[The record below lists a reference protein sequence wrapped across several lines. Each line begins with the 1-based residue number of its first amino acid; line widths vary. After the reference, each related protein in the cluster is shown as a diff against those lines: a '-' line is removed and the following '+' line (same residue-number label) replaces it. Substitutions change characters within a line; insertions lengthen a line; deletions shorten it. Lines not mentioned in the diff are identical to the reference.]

1 MGASMGAVRVDS
13 GQESRTVRWRMVLES
28 AARVSQRIF
37 RGLWRSDVLIT
48 LVMTALM
55 LGSALAVAY
64 SAHLNRTL
72 YSDLAGLQA
81 ERDGYQRQWTQLLL
95 EQSALSAHSHVESRA
110 IRELDMQVPDR
121 GDIVVLQ
128 TQ

>member
-1 MGASMGAVRVDS
+1 MGAVKV
-13 GQESRTVRWRMVLES
+13 ETRTNDRALRWRMVLERAS
-28 AARVSQRIF
+28 RVSYRIF
-37 RGLWRSDVLIT
+37 AGLWQREVLVT
-48 LVMTALM
+48 LLMTALL

-64 SAHLNRTL
+64 SSHLNRSL
-72 YSDLAGLQA
+72 YSTLTSLQD

-110 IRELDMQVPDR
+110 VRELEMEVPSR
-121 GDIVVLQ
+121 EDIVVLQ

>member
-1 MGASMGAVRVDS
+1 MGAVRI
-13 GQESRTVRWRMVLES
+13 ESEPGNRVVRWRMVLES
-28 AARVSQRIF
+28 AARVSRRIF
-37 RGLWRSDVLIT
+37 RNLWRSDVLMT
-48 LVMTALM
+48 LAMVGLL

-64 SAHLNRTL
+64 SAHLNRSL
-72 YSDLAGLQA
+72 YSDLASLQK

-110 IRELDMQVPDR
+110 VRELDMEVPSR
-121 GDIVVLQ
+121 EDIVVLQ

>member
-1 MGASMGAVRVDS
+1 MGAVRIES
-13 GQESRTVRWRMVLES
+13 EKESRVLRWRAVLES
-28 AARVSQRIF
+28 AARVSRRIF
-37 RGLWRSDVLIT
+37 RNLWRSDVLIT
-48 LVMTALM
+48 LGMVGLL

-64 SAHLNRTL
+64 SSHLNRAL
-72 YSDLAGLQA
+72 YSDLASLQK

-110 IRELDMQVPDR
+110 VRELDMEVPSR
-121 GDIVVLQ
+121 EDIVVLQ

>member
-1 MGASMGAVRVDS
+1 MGAIRIESEA
-13 GQESRTVRWRMVLES
+13 ESRVLRWRMVLES
-28 AARVSQRIF
+28 AARVSRRIF
-37 RGLWRSDVLIT
+37 RNLWRADVLVT
-48 LVMTALM
+48 LAMVGLL

-64 SAHLNRTL
+64 SSHLNRSL
-72 YSDLAGLQA
+72 YSDLASLQK

-110 IRELDMQVPDR
+110 VRELDMEVPSR
-121 GDIVVLQ
+121 EDIVVLQ

>member
-1 MGASMGAVRVDS
+1 MGAVRI
-13 GQESRTVRWRMVLES
+13 ESEPENRVLRWRMVLES
-28 AARVSQRIF
+28 AARVSRRIF
-37 RGLWRSDVLIT
+37 LSLWRSDVLVT
-48 LVMTALM
+48 LSMVGVL

-64 SAHLNRTL
+64 SSHLNRSL
-72 YSDLAGLQA
+72 YSDLASLQS

-110 IRELDMQVPDR
+110 VRELDMKVPAR
-121 GDIVVLQ
+121 EDIVVLQ

>member
-1 MGASMGAVRVDS
+1 MGAVRI
-13 GQESRTVRWRMVLES
+13 ESEPENRVLRWRMVLES
-28 AARVSQRIF
+28 AARVSRRIF
-37 RGLWRSDVLIT
+37 RSLWRSDVLVT
-48 LVMTALM
+48 LSMVGVL

-64 SAHLNRTL
+64 SSHLNRSL
-72 YSDLAGLQA
+72 YSDLASLQS

-110 IRELDMQVPDR
+110 VRELDMKVPTR
-121 GDIVVLQ
+121 EDIVVLQ

>member
-1 MGASMGAVRVDS
+1 MGAIRVES
-13 GQESRTVRWRMVLES
+13 ETESRVLRWRMVLES
-28 AARVSQRIF
+28 AARVSRRIF
-37 RGLWRSDVLIT
+37 RNLWRADVLVT
-48 LVMTALM
+48 LAMVGLL

-64 SAHLNRTL
+64 SSHLNRSL
-72 YSDLAGLQA
+72 YSDLASLQK

-110 IRELDMQVPDR
+110 VRELDMEVPSR
-121 GDIVVLQ
+121 EDIVVLQ

>member
-1 MGASMGAVRVDS
+1 MGAVRIE
-13 GQESRTVRWRMVLES
+13 GETGNRALRWRMVLDS
-28 AARVSQRIF
+28 AARVSRRIF
-37 RGLWRSDVLIT
+37 RNLWRSDVLLT
-48 LVMTALM
+48 LAMVGLL

-64 SAHLNRTL
+64 SSHLNRSL
-72 YSDLAGLQA
+72 YSDLASLQE

-110 IRELDMQVPDR
+110 ARELDMQVPSR
-121 GDIVVLQ
+121 EDIVVLQ